1 MASPLNSR
9 KSTVDLAAPV
19 VKVSRIRRD
28 PPPQPKEIT
37 AADIK
42 DEDARS
48 VVVGV
53 TTIALAI
60 FVILI
65 AASNSAGWSP
75 SQYTVEWKE
84 R

>member
-1 MASPLNSR
+1 MASPLPSR

-37 AADIK
+37 AADIR
-42 DEDARS
+42 EADARS
-48 VVVGV
+48 V
-53 TTIALAI
+53 TIGIVLFALAI
-60 FVILI
+60 FVILAGLNNI
-65 AASNSAGWSP
+65 AGWSP
-75 SQYTVEWKE
+75 SQYTVEWRE

>member
-1 MASPLNSR
+1 MARPLR
-9 KSTVDLAAPV
+9 KPSVDLAAPAV
-19 VKVSRIRRD
+19 RVSRIRRD

-42 DEDARS
+42 DQDARS
-48 VVVGV
+48 VFIGV

-65 AASNSAGWSP
+65 AVSNSAGWSP

-84 R
+84 

>member
-1 MASPLNSR
+1 MASPLQPR

-28 PPPQPKEIT
+28 PPPPVKEIT
-37 AADIK
+37 AADIR
-42 DEDARS
+42 DHDTRS
-48 VVVGV
+48 VAIGII
-53 TTIALAI
+53 TIALAI

-65 AASNSAGWSP
+65 AVSNTAGWSP

-84 R
+84 